1 VLVIAILSW
10 PSTAR
15 IIRAEF
21 LKLRDQDFV
30 AAARLAGA
38 SRRTLIFGEILPNAL
53 PPVIV
58 NASLQIAAAI
68 LTEASLSFLGWGIPT
83 R

>member
-1 VLVIAILSW
+1 
-10 PSTAR
+10 
-15 IIRAEF
+15 
-21 LKLRDQDFV
+21 LRDQDFV

-38 SRRTLIFGEILPNAL
+38 SRRALIFSEILPNAL

-68 LTEASLSFLGWGIPT
+68 LTEASLSFLGWAIRT